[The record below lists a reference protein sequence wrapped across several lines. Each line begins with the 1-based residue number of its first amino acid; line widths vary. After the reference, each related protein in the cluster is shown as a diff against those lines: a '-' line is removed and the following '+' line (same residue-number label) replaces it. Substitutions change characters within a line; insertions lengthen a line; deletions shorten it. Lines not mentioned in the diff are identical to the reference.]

1 MPEAKSPRGASEAN
15 GVCAVCGAQAAAG
28 ARMSRVVVEGR
39 TLELCRSHA
48 AAVAAAMP
56 ETFEDLRGLFVGA
69 TLDVDVMIRLGSM
82 SERRSPIQRRESD
95 DRRVFP
101 PRAEGRRQGTGRR
114 TTDPVD

>member
-1 MPEAKSPRGASEAN
+1 MKSESNGA
-15 GVCAVCGAQAAAG
+15 CAVCGSQTAEG

-39 TLELCRSHA
+39 TLELCRAHA
-48 AAVAAAMP
+48 AAVAVAMP

-82 SERRSPIQRRESD
+82 SERRSPIPRRESE

-101 PRAEGRRQGTGRR
+101 PRVEGRRNGAGRR
-114 TTDPVD
+114 ATDPVD

>member
-1 MPEAKSPRGASEAN
+1 
-15 GVCAVCGAQAAAG
+15 
-28 ARMSRVVVEGR
+28 MSRVVVEGR
-39 TLELCRSHA
+39 TLELCRAHA

-82 SERRSPIQRRESD
+82 SERRSPIARREAD

-101 PRAEGRRQGTGRR
+101 PRAEGRRQGAGRR